1 MDTRTPTPESPTV
14 GAPPAEDLS
23 LPQLMTRLSEQTGEL
38 VRAEVAL
45 ARAELQRS
53 VRHAGLGIGLLGTSG
68 VLALYAGGVL
78 VAAAVLALALVV
90 PAWAAALAVGGA
102 LLLAVALA
110 GVAGTK
116 QVQQAPPPLRDSAD
130 SVRED
135 LRTVQEARRG

>member
-1 MDTRTPTPESPTV
+1 MDTRTPSPESPPT
-14 GAPPAEDLS
+14 GAPPSGDLS

-78 VAAAVLALALVV
+78 VAAAVLALALVI

-135 LRTVQEARRG
+135 LRTVQEARHG

>member
-1 MDTRTPTPESPTV
+1 M
-14 GAPPAEDLS
+14 G
-23 LPQLMTRLSEQTGEL
+23 RLSEQTGEL

-68 VLALYAGGVL
+68 VLALYAGGAL

-135 LRTVQEARRG
+135 LRTVQEARHG